1 MAEISDGGGGH
12 GNKHGKKRKKPG
24 MPRIDMTPMVDMAF
38 LLLTFFVMTTT
49 LSKPKVMRL
58 SMPAKQ
64 DVTKPLEKVEV
75 TNALTF
81 LLTGDDKIYYYYNAL
96 KDTTVLG
103 QVDYSND
110 GLRNLLL
117 EKNKV
122 TLEKIKNYTKQHE
135 AKQLADTTFDRMV
148 RDAKRE
154 QNVALSVII
163 KTDSLASYKNVVD
176 MLDEVNLADVASFAV
191 QDANAK
197 ELTKLN
203 AAINP
208 NAVPPTTPQP

>member
-38 LLLTFFVMTTT
+38 LLLTFFVLTTT

-64 DVTKPLEKVEV
+64 PPGPQQQNLPVNNV
-75 TNALTF
+75 LTF
-81 LLTGDDKIYYYYNAL
+81 LLTGDDKVKYYYNAM
-96 KDTTVLG
+96 KDTTVL
-103 QVDYSND
+103 QEVSYAND

-117 EKNKV
+117 DKNKI
-122 TLEKIKNYTKQHE
+122 TLGKLKELRGKHD
-135 AKQLADTTFDRMV
+135 AKQLADSTFDRMV
-148 RDAKRE
+148 RQAKTE

-176 MLDEVNLADVASFAV
+176 LLDEVNLAEVASFAV
-191 QDANAK
+191 QDANPK
-197 ELTKLN
+197 ELEKLN
-203 AAINP
+203 P
-208 NAVPPTTPQP
+208 SAVSTTTVQP